1 MSPER
6 WKLTERIFHDALELD
21 PNRREAFL
29 CETCGTDEELRRE
42 VELLIAAHLEV
53 RNLDIKPAFDA
64 VAKAIAERKNI
75 INPGHMLGLYKI
87 LAPLGAGGMS
97 EVYLAHDSRLERK
110 VAIKILPAF
119 LAMDEEKLRRFKQEA
134 RAASA
139 LNHPN
144 ILTVHEVGQTDGA
157 NYIVTEFID
166 GETLRQR
173 MKSGEISLTT
183 ALDVAMQVAGAL
195 NAAHEAGIAHRDIK
209 PENIMLRHDGY
220 VKVLDFG
227 IAKLIGE
234 KQLPPQV
241 EHPTAEHF
249 KTDTGTVMGTAPYM
263 SPEQARG
270 EKDIDTR
277 TDLFSLG
284 VVLYEMVAGQSPFAR
299 PTFAETLG
307 AILHL
312 EPSPLASH
320 RSGIPPALEGIVSRA
335 ICKDRVE
342 RYQTAKALSADLDWL
357 KREIVNAP
365 HPEQIAFP
373 DHESVAVVS
382 KARAAIR
389 RSGVGQTRWLKTG
402 AVIALTFGLAALA
415 VAVFLI
421 HQSLAPR
428 RPSFQAE
435 IRKLTDSGKVTRAA
449 ISPDGNYFAYT
460 EETAGKQGLLVRQVN
475 GTVRHPIVEPDEV
488 TYTGLSFSPDGEFVY
503 YVRQRLN
510 ENAGTL
516 YRVRMLGGSSEKLTE
531 GVDTPITF
539 APDGRYAFGRED
551 YTLGRSLM
559 VVAKADGS
567 DEKTLATHKLSDHV
581 CSLGIAWS
589 PDGKIIV
596 CSSLTDIAGEDLLSL
611 IAVRVSNAAES
622 RISSPPWRRID
633 GISWLGDGSGL
644 LVVADEKGAL
654 FSQIFCLS
662 YPSGEVRKI
671 TYDLNGHSGIS
682 LAANSRKL
690 VTIKNARFSNIWLI
704 PANGDVKQAR
714 RVTSGSEAYYDL
726 SWTPDGNI
734 LTSWIANDNLDLWVM
749 DTEGKNRRQL
759 TFGPFLNFRGQ
770 FSPDGRYIIYL
781 SNQRDSYNIWRADAD
796 GKNKVQLTSG
806 PGEFTPRI
814 SPDGRWVFYISEV
827 SGQRS
832 VWKVSIE
839 GGTPFRLTSKPSMNP
854 VVSPNGTLIACY
866 YLDDQKSSKWQVA
879 IIPVS
884 GGNPIKIFEPPLG
897 LIRCELRGGVIRWL
911 PDGKALAYSYTCDG
925 VSNLWIQP
933 LDGGKP
939 KRLTEFGAE
948 QITFFDWSRD
958 GRQLALLRVSEMNDV
973 ALLVD

>member
-1 MSPER
+1 MNPEL
-6 WKLTERIFHDALELD
+6 WKLTERIFHDALKLD
-21 PNRREAFL
+21 PSRREAFL

-42 VELLIAAHLEV
+42 VESLIAAHLEV
-53 RNLDIKPAFDA
+53 KNFKIKPAFDA
-64 VAKAIAERKNI
+64 VAKAIAERKNS

-97 EVYLAHDSRLERK
+97 EVYLAHDSRLERR
-110 VAIKILPAF
+110 VAIKILPAS

-157 NYIVTEFID
+157 NYIVTEFVD

-183 ALDVAMQVAGAL
+183 ALDVTRQVAGAL

-234 KQLPPQV
+234 KPLPPQV
-241 EHPTAEHF
+241 EHPTAEHYE
-249 KTDTGTVMGTAPYM
+249 TDTGTVMGTAPYM

-312 EPSPLASH
+312 EPPPLASH

-335 ICKDRVE
+335 LCKDRVE
-342 RYQTAKALSADLDWL
+342 RYQTAKALGDDLDWL
-357 KREIVNAP
+357 KREIVSAP
-365 HPEQIAFP
+365 HPEQIALP

-389 RSGVGQTRWLKTG
+389 RSGVGQTRRLKTG
-402 AVIALTFGLAALA
+402 AIIDLTLGLAALA

-421 HQSLAPR
+421 YLWLASR

-449 ISPDGNYFAYT
+449 ISPDGNYFAFT

-475 GTVRHPIVEPDEV
+475 GTVPHPIVEPDEV
-488 TYTGLSFSPDGEFVY
+488 TYTGLTFSPDGEFVY
-503 YVRQRLN
+503 YVRQRVN

-551 YTLGRSLM
+551 YALGRSLM

-567 DEKTLATHKLSDHV
+567 DEKTLAT
-581 CSLGIAWS
+581 
-589 PDGKIIV
+589 
-596 CSSLTDIAGEDLLSL
+596 
-611 IAVRVSNAAES
+611 
-622 RISSPPWRRID
+622 
-633 GISWLGDGSGL
+633 
-644 LVVADEKGAL
+644 
-654 FSQIFCLS
+654 
-662 YPSGEVRKI
+662 
-671 TYDLNGHSGIS
+671 
-682 LAANSRKL
+682 
-690 VTIKNARFSNIWLI
+690 
-704 PANGDVKQAR
+704 
-714 RVTSGSEAYYDL
+714 
-726 SWTPDGNI
+726 
-734 LTSWIANDNLDLWVM
+734 
-749 DTEGKNRRQL
+749 
-759 TFGPFLNFRGQ
+759 
-770 FSPDGRYIIYL
+770 
-781 SNQRDSYNIWRADAD
+781 
-796 GKNKVQLTSG
+796 
-806 PGEFTPRI
+806 
-814 SPDGRWVFYISEV
+814 
-827 SGQRS
+827 
-832 VWKVSIE
+832 
-839 GGTPFRLTSKPSMNP
+839 
-854 VVSPNGTLIACY
+854 
-866 YLDDQKSSKWQVA
+866 
-879 IIPVS
+879 
-884 GGNPIKIFEPPLG
+884 
-897 LIRCELRGGVIRWL
+897 
-911 PDGKALAYSYTCDG
+911 
-925 VSNLWIQP
+925 
-933 LDGGKP
+933 
-939 KRLTEFGAE
+939 
-948 QITFFDWSRD
+948 
-958 GRQLALLRVSEMNDV
+958 
-973 ALLVD
+973 